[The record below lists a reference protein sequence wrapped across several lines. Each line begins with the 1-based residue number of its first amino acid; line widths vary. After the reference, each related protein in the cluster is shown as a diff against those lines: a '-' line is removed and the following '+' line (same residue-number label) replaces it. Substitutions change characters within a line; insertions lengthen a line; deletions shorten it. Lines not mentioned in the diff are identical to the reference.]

1 MKGLRK
7 CMSVNRKLSDNVE
20 SKWNMQQRFD
30 YICFQ
35 INYVNEEKERG
46 KRKVLGKLLFYMVGV
61 FI

>member
-7 CMSVNRKLSDNVE
+7 CTSVNRKLSDNVE

-30 YICFQ
+30 CICFQ
-35 INYVNEEKERG
+35 INYVNDEKERG
-46 KRKVLGKLLFYMVGV
+46 KRKVYFLFYMVGV